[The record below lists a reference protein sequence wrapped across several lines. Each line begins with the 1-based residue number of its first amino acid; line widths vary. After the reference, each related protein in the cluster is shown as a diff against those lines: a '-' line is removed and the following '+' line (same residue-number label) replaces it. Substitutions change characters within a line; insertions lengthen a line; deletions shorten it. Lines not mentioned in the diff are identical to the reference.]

1 MDGKLKTRTK
11 QLDGRNLNQN
21 STLEMLNLRCLID
34 IKQKE
39 SPEMSLL
46 LNKSLTHLL
55 PQVSFIIEHVFTA
68 ANK

>member
-1 MDGKLKTRTK
+1 MKIAWGLFSKESLMKIVSLPLEHLKY
-11 QLDGRNLNQN
+11 NLV
-21 STLEMLNLRCLID
+21 
-34 IKQKE
+34 KE
-39 SPEMSLL
+39 SPEMSML